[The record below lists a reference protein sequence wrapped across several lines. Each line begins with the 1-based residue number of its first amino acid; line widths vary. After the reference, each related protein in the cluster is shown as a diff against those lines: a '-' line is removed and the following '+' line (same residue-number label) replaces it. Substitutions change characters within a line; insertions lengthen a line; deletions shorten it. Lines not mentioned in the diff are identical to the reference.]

1 MPPRKKR
8 KLYPIEFSNYD
19 QNGMRQKIEELV
31 NDDEGSEKLYKSLD
45 SSENL
50 VRVEYHKEFSGAMD
64 EIVKTEKQ
72 LVVATTVKL
81 LNEYGAESGT
91 HAITIFK
98 DETVTRREIKTIN
111 IYVFDPNGNTESKMY
126 IRGKVKGYSYYK
138 NPYPTTAINANFKM
152 TDGTTNQNHFGSKGL
167 KTAIEINFN
176 DEKRTLNV
184 AFPKHIGIQSLC
196 ENKKVGYI
204 DDCGYCMFLNYLL
217 IEHVIEKSG
226 NYNNRTLTKY
236 VEKITDI
243 PDKTDPSKKKKS
255 LKQIFGETN
264 DEKIKC
270 IGERVISIME
280 NAFPS
285 PPVGGDGRCNGC
297 GKPKKP

>member
-1 MPPRKKR
+1 MKK
-8 KLYPIEFSNYD
+8 
-19 QNGMRQKIEELV
+19 KIEDLV
-31 NDDEGSEKLYKSLD
+31 NDDKGSKKLYQSLNPHD
-45 SSENL
+45 PH
-50 VRVEYHKEFSGAMD
+50 VKVIYHKEFSAAMK

-81 LNEYGAESGT
+81 LNEYGDEESGT

-98 DETVTRREIKTIN
+98 DETVTRRKIKTIN

-126 IRGKVKGYSYYK
+126 IRGDLKGYSYYK

-152 TDGTTNQNHFGSKGL
+152 ADGTTNQNHFGSKGL

-176 DEKRTLNV
+176 DGKRTLNV

-226 NYNNRTLTKY
+226 NFGGRTLTKY
-236 VEKITDI
+236 VEKITDITDI
-243 PDKTDPSKKKKS
+243 PDKTDPSKKKNK

-285 PPVGGDGRCNGC
+285 PPTGGGGRCNGC